1 MNTQPKTNKKFSKE
15 EIQAALE
22 ICHSE
27 YFMQVAALLSHNTE
41 ETKDLMFVRVP
52 VTTPQGG
59 TYLVSILHV
68 DGPLLSLVDLEASA
82 EAQKKTP

>member
-1 MNTQPKTNKKFSKE
+1 MSTQPKETKKFSPE

-27 YFMQVAALLSHNTE
+27 YFMQVAALLSHNTTE
-41 ETKDLMFVRVP
+41 NKELTFIRVP

-68 DGPLLSLVDLEASA
+68 DGPLLSLVELEASA
-82 EAQKKTP
+82 IAQKKTP